1 MKQYRDEIIKMIREM
16 KDVVRLQKIL
26 AFVRVF
32 YKDYK
37 EERERLCSKTT
48 KQNLLPFYLCA

>member
-32 YKDYK
+32 YKNYK

-48 KQNLLPFYLCA
+48 KQNSLS

>member
-1 MKQYRDEIIKMIREM
+1 MKQYQDEIIKMIREM

-26 AFVRVF
+26 AFVKVF
-32 YKDYK
+32 YKGYK

-48 KQNLLPFYLCA
+48 KQNSLN